1 MKNSD
6 AVQQWLNTA
15 SRYPLL
21 TPEQT
26 LILSRQVRAWQDEG
40 KSPKAGQR
48 ALDKMVVSNLRLCPK
63 VWRQYCGSIN
73 SNSES
78 ALDLLQAG
86 AIGIRTAALKFDPT
100 RGYAFSTVA
109 YLWIRKEMQDWCR
122 NSERNIRVSSG
133 CMAVGGIY
141 SSWAAEFRTEQGRMP
156 TDEEAGV
163 RFNCKPETLRFYL
176 ERFAMTRTAS
186 LNITVGNDD
195 YTEIAEIIPDEK
207 QFSLEEFDRRF
218 GLQSLVLMLAKRTQL
233 EPEMI
238 YAAMEWKGAQPKEI
252 KKLRHHIRTQGRRLW
267 KTNRVARKLLCD

>member
-48 ALDKMVVSNLRLCPK
+48 ALDKLVVSNLRLCPK
-63 VWRQYCGSIN
+63 VWRQYCGSIT

-109 YLWIRKEMQDWCR
+109 FLWIRKEMQDWCR
-122 NSERNIRVSSG
+122 KSERNIRVSAD

-141 SSWAAEFRTEQGRMP
+141 SSWAAQFRTEQGRMP
-156 TDEEAGV
+156 TDEEAAI
-163 RFNCKPETLRFYL
+163 RFKCKPETLRFYL
-176 ERFAMTRTAS
+176 ERFAQTRTAS
-186 LNITVGNDD
+186 LNITIGNDD

-218 GLQSLVLMLAKRTQL
+218 GMQALVLMLARRTEL

-238 YAAMEWKGAQPKEI
+238 YAAMEWKGAQPKEV
-252 KKLRHHIRTQGRRLW
+252 KKLRHQIRSEGRRLW
-267 KTNRVARKLLCD
+267 KANHIARKLLCD